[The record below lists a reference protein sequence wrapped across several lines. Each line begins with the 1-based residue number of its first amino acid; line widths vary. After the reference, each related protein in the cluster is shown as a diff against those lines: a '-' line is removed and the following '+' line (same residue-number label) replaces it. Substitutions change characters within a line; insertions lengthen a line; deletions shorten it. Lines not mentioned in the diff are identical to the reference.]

1 MPTLRPDKGG
11 RWLARV
17 VLGGKQI
24 ACKMF
29 PPGKKFGPQ
38 WRAAKKWEEEQLVKA
53 LQEEKTRTDL
63 EMLMAWGNDYLSH
76 AQQTMSR
83 QTYVEKQLVMR
94 EFFDFCGK
102 AGITAL
108 DEINSSR
115 AYRFLARIYAA
126 RGGNVANKYRKN
138 LLAAW
143 TWGLDFVED
152 FPQIAAPFRKIPP
165 FAVSRRERY
174 VPPEED
180 IIKVLH
186 QARGQDLI
194 MLLTLFYTG
203 ARRGEVFRLTWQDVN
218 LTEGKIRLLDHK
230 AGSGKERVRWLK
242 LHPELVKALSW
253 WYDSRP
259 CKVENVFMQLQCDSH
274 LGQPFRQRRHFMR
287 ELCER
292 AGVRPFGF
300 HAIRHKSAAIA
311 FMELGLNAAQILMGH
326 YRAST
331 TDRYTKSAGLYT
343 DQEEIVTALGGS
355 GIGQVV
361 GDLLKKEIPHEV
373 RVLEGL

>member
-17 VLGGKQI
+17 VLDGRQI

-38 WRAAKKWEEEQLVKA
+38 WRAAKKWEEEQLAKA
-53 LQEEKTRTDL
+53 IQEQEIRTDL
-63 EMLMAWGNDYLSH
+63 ERLMAWGNDYLSH
-76 AQQTMSR
+76 AQRTMSHK
-83 QTYVEKQLVMR
+83 TYVEKQLVMR

-108 DEINSSR
+108 EDISPSR
-115 AYRFLARIYAA
+115 AYRFLTRIYVA

-152 FPQIAAPFRKIPP
+152 FPQITAPFRKIPP
-165 FAVSRRERY
+165 FAVPRSERY

-218 LTEGKIRLLDHK
+218 LIEGKSVFWITRPEAARK
-230 AGSGKERVRWLK
+230 EYAG
-242 LHPELVKALSW
+242 
-253 WYDSRP
+253 
-259 CKVENVFMQLQCDSH
+259 
-274 LGQPFRQRRHFMR
+274 
-287 ELCER
+287 
-292 AGVRPFGF
+292 
-300 HAIRHKSAAIA
+300 
-311 FMELGLNAAQILMGH
+311 
-326 YRAST
+326 
-331 TDRYTKSAGLYT
+331 
-343 DQEEIVTALGGS
+343 
-355 GIGQVV
+355 
-361 GDLLKKEIPHEV
+361 
-373 RVLEGL
+373 